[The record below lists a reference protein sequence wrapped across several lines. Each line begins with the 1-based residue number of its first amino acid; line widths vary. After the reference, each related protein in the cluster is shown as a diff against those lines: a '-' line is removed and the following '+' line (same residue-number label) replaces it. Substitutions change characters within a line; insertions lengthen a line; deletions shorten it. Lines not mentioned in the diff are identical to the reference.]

1 MGRRRRVAV
10 CADDSP
16 GSMRACRY
24 AAQHVLDRDTD
35 VDLVTAVRETPT
47 TDPRGAPPRKRKKR
61 RFRAS
66 AEGKKSAAK
75 ISRGGLGTQKTS
87 SPRSSSVTS
96 PLPPSPPL
104 ARRRAAEE
112 GERVLDFHRAQLELC
127 QMPAAR
133 VRKVIVRCRPRESAA
148 SAVLRAVKDADA
160 VVCGSRFGRGA
171 EALLGVAGLG
181 SVSLR
186 KLVRGSRV
194 PVTVVPST
202 TPVPEMITAREGADA
217 SAETK
222 KRQR

>member
-1 MGRRRRVAV
+1 M
-10 CADDSP
+10 
-16 GSMRACRY
+16 
-24 AAQHVLDRDTD
+24 
-35 VDLVTAVRETPT
+35 
-47 TDPRGAPPRKRKKR
+47 
-61 RFRAS
+61 
-66 AEGKKSAAK
+66 
-75 ISRGGLGTQKTS
+75 
-87 SPRSSSVTS
+87 TS
-96 PLPPSPPL
+96 PLPPRLPSLVVAPQ
-104 ARRRAAEE
+104 EE

-160 VVCGSRFGRGA
+160 VVCGSRGLGA
-171 EALLGVAGLG
+171 AQKALRGVAGLG
-181 SVSLR
+181 SVSDE
-186 KLVRGSRV
+186 LVRGSRV